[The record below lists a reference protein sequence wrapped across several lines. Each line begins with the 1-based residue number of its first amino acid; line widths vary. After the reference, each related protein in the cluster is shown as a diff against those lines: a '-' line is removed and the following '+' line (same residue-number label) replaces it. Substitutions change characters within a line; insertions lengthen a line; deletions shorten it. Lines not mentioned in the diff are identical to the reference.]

1 MAVRRTR
8 NASAPVRFGYPAPS
22 WSQKA
27 DIHGWTTCHAE
38 VEKVDLGRALPKA
51 GFTPEKVPVKTSEA
65 SKLQHA
71 TPISVG

>member
-1 MAVRRTR
+1 
-8 NASAPVRFGYPAPS
+8 
-22 WSQKA
+22 
-27 DIHGWTTCHAE
+27 